1 MSPMFLAS
9 RIVKIKQVVAHK
21 RALIVFSHLL
31 NKFQYGYFSTPRFT
45 FSLASH
51 CSNGSS
57 GGRYDLYEARVGPG
71 VQRKSEGSRI
81 SRGNSQAVGQV
92 GGNLS
97 SIPVGIGTL

>member
-31 NKFQYGYFSTPRFT
+31 NKFQHGYFPAPWFT

-51 CSNGSS
+51 YSDGGS
-57 GGRYDLYEARVGPG
+57 GGRYDLYETGVGPG
-71 VQRKSEGSRI
+71 VQ
-81 SRGNSQAVGQV
+81 
-92 GGNLS
+92 
-97 SIPVGIGTL
+97 